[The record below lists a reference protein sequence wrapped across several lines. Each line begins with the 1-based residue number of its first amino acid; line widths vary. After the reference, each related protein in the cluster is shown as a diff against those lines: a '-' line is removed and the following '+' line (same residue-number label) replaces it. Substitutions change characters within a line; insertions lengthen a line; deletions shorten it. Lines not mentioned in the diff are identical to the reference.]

1 VVPAPVHKHAARART
16 AQEELCHPW
25 ETRKFGRI
33 SSLSP
38 LSFPLSLHQTVSA
51 DRHGTA
57 RSVAWRRL
65 PPTVMPAP
73 EKRAAEHA
81 LSKRSLSLEEISL
94 SRKRSRAIHAHAK
107 KSTQA
112 LGAGTSNRDTPAYI
126 YLLPSLN
133 TSIVHPDSKD
143 RLQTFWLHR
152 TRQMLCAM
160 LSLGCKHCACCGRLS
175 KRNDHSFRLER
186 KRART

>member
-81 LSKRSLSLEEISL
+81 LSKRSLSL
-94 SRKRSRAIHAHAK
+94 A
-107 KSTQA
+107 
-112 LGAGTSNRDTPAYI
+112 RD
-126 YLLPSLN
+126 
-133 TSIVHPDSKD
+133 
-143 RLQTFWLHR
+143 
-152 TRQMLCAM
+152 
-160 LSLGCKHCACCGRLS
+160 LSLLQEELCHP
-175 KRNDHSFRLER
+175 
-186 KRART
+186 RARKEKQAGARAGRGDK